1 MKKIIV
7 ALMAV
12 LMCVA
17 FAACAPANAE
27 KAKAKMEKAEYKV
40 VVNEEQTLID
50 ALYGEEAVATV
61 SASKGGLTNMKAV
74 SAILFE
80 SAKAAK
86 AYYKDVKD
94 DADEGDGVLKC
105 SGKWVVGGDEEA
117 VKDFLK

>member
-7 ALMAV
+7 ALMAA

-27 KAKAKMEKAEYKV
+27 KAQAKMEKAGYSVQV
-40 VVNEEQTLID
+40 VDDQTMID
-50 ALYGEEAVATV
+50 TMFGEEAVATV
-61 SASKGGLTNMKAV
+61 SASKGGLTNMKTV

-94 DADEGDGVLKC
+94 DADEDDGVLKC

>member
-17 FAACAPANAE
+17 FAACAPANVE
-27 KAKAKMEKAEYKV
+27 KAQAKMEKAEYKV
-40 VVNEEQTLID
+40 VVNEEQTVID

-61 SASKGGLTNMKAV
+61 SASKGGLTNMKTV

-80 SAKAAK
+80 SSKAAK
-86 AYYKDVKD
+86 EYYNDVKE
-94 DADEGDGVLKC
+94 DAGEDVTVKK
-105 SGKWVVGGDEEA
+105 SGKWVVMGDEDA
-117 VKDFLK
+117 VKAFLK